1 MSSGHEKLRNL
12 QKIGQLKAE
21 PSAPSEI
28 NGLIR
33 AAANR
38 LRDAKNQSNS
48 VDSRFS
54 LAYDAAHSL
63 ALAALRKQGYRS
75 ENRFIVFELLP
86 VTLAFP
92 AGKARFLHECHRR
105 RNVMLYDGGLVED
118 ESLVAELVEV
128 VQELRTAVTG

>member
-1 MSSGHEKLRNL
+1 MSSGHEKLLNL

-21 PSAPSEI
+21 SSAPSEI

-48 VDSRFS
+48 VDSRF
-54 LAYDAAHSL
+54 
-63 ALAALRKQGYRS
+63 
-75 ENRFIVFELLP
+75 IVFELLP

-92 AGKARFLHECHRR
+92 AGKSRFLHECHRR
-105 RNVMLYDGGLVED
+105 RNVMLYDGDLVED
-118 ESLVAELVEV
+118 ESLVAELVAV
-128 VQELRTAVTG
+128 VQELRTALTG

>member
-1 MSSGHEKLRNL
+1 MSSGREKLLNL

-33 AAANR
+33 AAENR
-38 LRDAKNQSNS
+38 LRDAQNASNS

-75 ENRFIVFELLP
+75 ENRFMVFELLP

-92 AGKARFLHECHRR
+92 LGKARFLHECHRK
-105 RNVMLYDGGLVED
+105 RNVMLYDGDLIED
-118 ESLVAELVEV
+118 EPLVAELIAV
-128 VQELRTAVTG
+128 VKELHAAVIA

>member
-1 MSSGHEKLRNL
+1 MSSGREKLLNL

-28 NGLIR
+28 KGLIR
-33 AAANR
+33 AAENR
-38 LRDAKNQSNS
+38 LRDAKNKSNS

-86 VTLAFP
+86 VTLEIP
-92 AGKARFLHECHRR
+92 LGKARFLHDCHRR
-105 RNVMLYDGGLVED
+105 RNVMLYDGDLIED
-118 ESLVAELVEV
+118 ESIVAELIAVAA
-128 VQELRTAVTG
+128 ELHAAVTR

>member
-1 MSSGHEKLRNL
+1 MSSGREKLLNL

-21 PSAPSEI
+21 PSAASEI
-28 NGLIR
+28 SGLLR
-33 AAANR
+33 AAENR
-38 LRDAKNQSNS
+38 LRDAENRSNS
-48 VDSRFS
+48 IDSRFS

-92 AGKARFLHECHRR
+92 AGKSRFLHECHRR
-105 RNVMLYDGGLVED
+105 RNVMLYDGDLVED
-118 ESLVAELVEV
+118 EALVIELVAVVKELQALVKD
-128 VQELRTAVTG
+128 

>member
-1 MSSGHEKLRNL
+1 MSSGREKLLNL

-28 NGLIR
+28 KGLIR
-33 AAANR
+33 AAENR
-38 LRDAKNQSNS
+38 LQDARNKSIG

-54 LAYDAAHSL
+54 LAYDAAHFL
-63 ALAALRKQGYRS
+63 ALAALRKQGYRA

-105 RNVMLYDGGLVED
+105 RNVMLYDGDLVED
-118 ESLVAELVEV
+118 ESLVAELVAV
-128 VQELRTAVTG
+128 VAELHAAVTG